1 MQVFAEQV
9 IRLLLAAAL
18 SSLIGLER
26 EKSHKPAGL
35 RTHVLVCLGATL
47 ATLVGVYYFTADGGK
62 IVQGIITGIGFLG
75 AGAIIW
81 SKNSVHGLTTA
92 ASIWLVAVLGVA
104 VGVGFYW
111 LSVFFVLLVLLLLRV
126 KRIERKL

>member
-1 MQVFAEQV
+1 MMPFMEQI
-9 IRLLLAAAL
+9 IRLVVAAIL
-18 SSLIGLER
+18 SGFIGAER

-47 ATLVGVYYFTADGGK
+47 ATIAGVYYFSADAGK
-62 IVQGIITGIGFLG
+62 VVQGVITGIGFLG
-75 AGAIIW
+75 AGSIMW
-81 SKNSVHGLTTA
+81 SRNSVHGLTTA

-104 VGVGFYW
+104 VGIGFYW
-111 LSVFFVLLVLLLLRV
+111 LSVFFALLVLVVLRI